1 MSLPRN
7 FLEVDGHPWAYL
19 EFGQGETLVML
30 HGWLTNA
37 DFLVP
42 IANALSSKFRVIVID
57 LPGFGFT
64 TALSKNDYKN
74 ITQGII
80 GFLQVLNIKKANFF
94 GASMGAAI
102 LLELAVTKPA
112 IIKTL
117 FLQSPPWEKGGI
129 KKNLIERIELS
140 LVKLPNK
147 MLRFV
152 QKPDIFKL
160 MLGLASFIRSDL
172 KGLLKSRENSV
183 LKLVDSLDPESI
195 KQMADSIFNPDFTSK
210 LCKLKV
216 RPILISG
223 VNDQVITPR
232 EMDKL
237 AKYLPY
243 DHCVFVAKQDHEM
256 TIDAPEKISKI
267 VWEWVM
273 EKRLAQDPDFTWT
286 SH

>member
-80 GFLQVLNIKKANFF
+80 GFLQVLNIKNANFF

-210 LCKLKV
+210 LSKLKV

-237 AKYLPY
+237 AKYLPH

>member
-102 LLELAVTKPA
+102 LLELAVTKPV

-210 LCKLKV
+210 LSKLKV

-237 AKYLPY
+237 AKYLPH

-256 TIDAPEKISKI
+256 IIDAPEKISKI

>member
-30 HGWLTNA
+30 HGWLTSA

-112 IIKTL
+112 MIKTL

-210 LCKLKV
+210 LSKLKV

-237 AKYLPY
+237 AKYLPH

-256 TIDAPEKISKI
+256 IIDAPEKISKI

>member
-30 HGWLTNA
+30 HGWLTSA

-112 IIKTL
+112 MIKTL

-210 LCKLKV
+210 LSKLKV

-237 AKYLPY
+237 AKYLPH

-256 TIDAPEKISKI
+256 IIDAPEKISKI

-273 EKRLAQDPDFTWT
+273 EKRLAQDLDFTWT